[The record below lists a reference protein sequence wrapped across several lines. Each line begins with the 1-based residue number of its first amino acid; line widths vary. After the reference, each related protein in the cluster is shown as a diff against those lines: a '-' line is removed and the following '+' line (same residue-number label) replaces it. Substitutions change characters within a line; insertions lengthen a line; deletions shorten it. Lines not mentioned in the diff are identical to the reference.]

1 MSDQC
6 EYHTSLNTGAQLSF
20 NIGDRNSRKPSPSG
34 DTFPRPIKQYG
45 PDIGVKIPQR
55 ILFKKLEKNCSK
67 C

>member
-20 NIGDRNSRKPSPSG
+20 NIGDRNSRKTSPSG
-34 DTFPRPIKQYG
+34 DTFPRPIKQHG

-55 ILFKKLEKNCSK
+55 ILFKKLETNCSK